1 MTIKEKVNA
10 LIGPAAA
17 RKSALIDT
25 LIEMATEESINY
37 CNLEVYT
44 TKLDNAVVEMVIER
58 YNRVGNE
65 GILNT
70 SASDVKESYIDG
82 YSESTINLL
91 NKNRKVKAV

>member
-17 RKSALIDT
+17 RKSTLIDT

>member
-17 RKSALIDT
+17 RKSTLIDT
-25 LIEMATEESINY
+25 LIEMATEESTNY
-37 CNLEVYT
+37 CNLEAYT

-65 GILNT
+65 GILNS

-91 NKNRKVKAV
+91 NKHRKVKAV